1 MHEAEE
7 GRAAPSTPRWSRRVP
22 PSPVSSPR
30 ESSETL
36 TPTAPAQPEK
46 EAEDKLTSF
55 DEQTGGV
62 EPSIHVKPTTDQRGA
77 ASAGPTV
84 HFKSATV
91 NPTPASF
98 MTAPLPRDI

>member
-7 GRAAPSTPRWSRRVP
+7 GRAAPSTPRWSRRV
-22 PSPVSSPR
+22 SSSSPR

-62 EPSIHVKPTTDQRGA
+62 EPSVHVKPTTDQRGA